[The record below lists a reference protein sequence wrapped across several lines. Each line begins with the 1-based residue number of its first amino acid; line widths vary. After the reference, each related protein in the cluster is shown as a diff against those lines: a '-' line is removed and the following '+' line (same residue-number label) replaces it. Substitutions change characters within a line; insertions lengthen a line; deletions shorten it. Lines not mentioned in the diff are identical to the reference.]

1 MEKRVRDATKYPKI
15 FTCYWGNFKLNGE
28 EKRVA
33 REDII
38 NNRNEFVEFFKIK
51 RSTKH
56 NYMYQKKFFPEF
68 KRNEFLESKDKNY
81 YFLDNVEQ
89 YITEHKYSIMVIS
102 PYVVPY
108 IVSEKHLEY
117 LEKNDWIKYKK
128 LYSPSS
134 TTFIKIVKL

>member
-38 NNRNEFVEFFKIK
+38 NNRNEFVELFKIK

-68 KRNEFLESKDKNY
+68 KRNEFPKSKDKNY